1 MTDLILKSNKDL
13 QDAYSLG
20 HVSIDWLAVLIRQID
35 KEVKSIQ
42 KELVEQGYEDDNFS
56 DLNKL
61 IAIAGFTADEQ
72 LEHFDSIKNRFK
84 DSIEQFRT
92 PPLTKTK
99 EDKNKKA
106 MKL

>member
-13 QDAYSLG
+13 HDAYSLG
-20 HVSIDWLAVLIRQID
+20 YVSIDWLAVLIRQIN
-35 KEVKSIQ
+35 KEVGYIQ
-42 KELVEQGYEDDNFS
+42 KGLAEQGYKNNNFY
-56 DLNKL
+56 DLTKL
-61 IAIAGFTADEQ
+61 IDIANFTANEQ

-84 DSIEQFRT
+84 DSIEQFRK

-106 MKL
+106 VKL